1 MPPNTEIT
9 IINSNSRSY
18 LHYQQ
23 GLLPEEYNGA
33 NIAAR
38 RQKKEEN
45 LGRVS
50 SESLSTSLI
59 EPSFV
64 RTDEAEDRLRDDPY
78 PAAKWKNSQAQNEV
92 ARANTSMY

>member
-1 MPPNTEIT
+1 L
-9 IINSNSRSY
+9 R
-18 LHYQQ
+18 Q
-23 GLLPEEYNGA
+23 GGK
-33 NIAAR
+33 R
-38 RQKKEEN
+38 RKKN

-50 SESLSTSLI
+50 SESLSTGLI

-64 RTDEAEDRLRDDPY
+64 RTDEAKDRLRDDPY